1 MTRIAAAGVVMRET
15 RVVEQPIAERYLS
28 RILDRRKR
36 DRRDRLLVGAG
47 LRRRRLPQRRPRGAE
62 GQDDQDRARYTPASS
77 GGARRQLQ
85 AVARGRHG
93 QFTIQ

>member
-1 MTRIAAAGVVMRET
+1 MGVVMRET

-47 LRRRRLPQRRPRGAE
+47 LRSRGLRNRRARTAK
-62 GQDDQDRARYTPASS
+62 DQHDQEQARYTSANSRGAS
-77 GGARRQLQ
+77 RQSQ